1 MREPLVS
8 ICILTYQHE
17 PYIEDCIKGIIA
29 QSYPNM
35 ELLFLDD
42 ASTDGTWNKIEQYH
56 EVLKPRFVRVEWIR
70 HDHNS
75 GNVAKNV
82 NEMLKWCRGT
92 YIKSIAGDDCLCPG
106 YIEKMTAFLEEHEEY
121 VMAYCNEYII
131 PDKWHVGDPLSR
143 ESWFRFHRPPAS
155 EKVFDRL
162 LLGNYIPS
170 PTMMIRRNAFEKY
183 GYHDESIRYED
194 YDMLLRLSRRERF
207 GFINEKLVSYRS
219 SATGLS
225 HTDTRQ
231 KFIFMYNETVK
242 VLKKHLRYVNREKRQ
257 MIIEHFLTARI
268 SEMKKKKWYDLAL
281 IFWIKRRRL
290 CRRNMK
296 KIVL

>member
-17 PYIEDCIKGIIA
+17 PYIEDCIKGILA
-29 QSYPNM
+29 QNYPNM

-42 ASTDGTWNKIEQYH
+42 ASTDGTWDKIEQYH
-56 EVLKPRFVRVEWIR
+56 EVLESRCVRVEWIR
-70 HDHNS
+70 HDHNT
-75 GNVAKNV
+75 GNVTKNV
-82 NEMLKWCRGT
+82 NEMLKRCRGT
-92 YIKSIAGDDCLCPG
+92 YIKSLAGDDCLCPG
-106 YIEKMTAFLEEHEEY
+106 YIEKMVAFLEEHEEY

-131 PDKWHVGDPLSR
+131 SDEWHVGTPPGR
-143 ESWFRFHRPPAS
+143 ESWFRFHRPFAS

-162 LLGNYIPS
+162 LLGNYIPA
-170 PTMMIRRNAFEKY
+170 PATMIRKSAYEKY
-183 GYHDESIRYED
+183 GYYDESIGYED
-194 YDMLLRLSRRERF
+194 YDMWLRLSRKESF
-207 GFINEKLVSYRS
+207 GFVNEKLVYYRN

-242 VLKKHLRYVNREKRQ
+242 VLKKHLRYVNQGKRQ
-257 MIIEHFLTARI
+257 TIIVRFLTARI
-268 SEMKKKKWYDLAL
+268 NEMKKKKWYDLAL
-281 IFWIKRRRL
+281 VFWIKRRRL
-290 CRRNMK
+290 CRRNTK